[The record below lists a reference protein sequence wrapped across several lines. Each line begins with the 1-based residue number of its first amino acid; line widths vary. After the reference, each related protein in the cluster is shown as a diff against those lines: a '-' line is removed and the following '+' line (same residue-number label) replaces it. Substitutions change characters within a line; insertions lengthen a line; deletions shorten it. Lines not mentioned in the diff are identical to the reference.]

1 MLRLPTG
8 AGLGLG
14 NLPMFIPRLLFLF
27 SIQSFSLFH
36 LTNLISFKIYIYN
49 MSKIETLKLI
59 IFIYILDVGRN
70 IATIILSFFYNKKFK
85 TKSKELH
92 CYQQSLKNYPCHP
105 MNKKAQNHHVL
116 LKHQSFSPLKL
127 TINIPFHQKI
137 QQQPNFHQD

>member
-70 IATIILSFFYNKKFK
+70 ITTIILSFLF
-85 TKSKELH
+85 
-92 CYQQSLKNYPCHP
+92 
-105 MNKKAQNHHVL
+105 
-116 LKHQSFSPLKL
+116 
-127 TINIPFHQKI
+127 
-137 QQQPNFHQD
+137 